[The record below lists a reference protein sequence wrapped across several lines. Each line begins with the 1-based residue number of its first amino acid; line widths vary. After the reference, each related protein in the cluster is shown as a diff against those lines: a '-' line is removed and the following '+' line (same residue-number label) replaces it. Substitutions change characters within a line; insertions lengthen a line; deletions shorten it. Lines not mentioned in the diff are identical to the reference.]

1 MLETQETTASRKHSY
16 DCLSLC
22 HLCPVL
28 VRAKNSVVLEFAFLE
43 LSITGVM
50 SDQAKL
56 RGNAIKRSASYNG
69 FSFGLPSKIDELKV
83 EDTLSDSG
91 TFSAEWSAV
100 FQKQGGCRSLITS
113 PNQAVDCSVSNG
125 FGSGYVGTEKV
136 DVSLT
141 ELSDAFS
148 GSDAWQE
155 DLILRLRRQ
164 EAVIEKDKAR
174 LEEEVKTLQLKLE
187 LEEDLRRNDKECM
200 DILRSHISKLEGKLQ
215 SSEKKIR
222 ELEHEKQRLEVNPVS
237 PATKPGEFALVKAR
251 LDASVATIQALETD
265 LKRIKGEKSKLEG
278 QGKESQ
284 DMLIKLEHQLRSANK
299 ELQRRENR
307 VNQLVE
313 ERRSL
318 EDYQIKARSLQRK
331 DQKSSYAL
339 QIQIVNLQE
348 KLEISSRANEELASE
363 KEKLQAKVKQLED
376 KIKELEGSYRSKLE
390 KAMERL
396 KRQKSHTEENHNNKI
411 NGHSRDDMS
420 SSVASSDSLM
430 SEKDQ
435 SRSVDSIDTSS
446 SGGDRMSTL
455 VAYCSA
461 LLMEL
466 NKQIPESSC
475 QEFDSASLVSSLNE
489 FLGKTSSG
497 FPQAPQEAKFIE
509 KPLKLGGV
517 VKEAS
522 QEEIVWEKNTQTVSK
537 IILGLK
543 LNI

>member
-1 MLETQETTASRKHSY
+1 M
-16 DCLSLC
+16 
-22 HLCPVL
+22 
-28 VRAKNSVVLEFAFLE
+28 
-43 LSITGVM
+43 
-50 SDQAKL
+50 
-56 RGNAIKRSASYNG
+56 KRSASYNG

-83 EDTLSDSG
+83 DDSLLDPAA
-91 TFSAEWSAV
+91 FSAEWSAV
-100 FQKQGGCRSLITS
+100 FQNQGGCKSLITS
-113 PNQAVDCSVSNG
+113 PNHAVDCSVSKG
-125 FGSGYVGTEKV
+125 FGSGYVGAEKA

-141 ELSDAFS
+141 ELSDASS

-155 DLILRLRRQ
+155 ELILRLRRQ

-222 ELEHEKQRLEVNPVS
+222 ELEHEKQRLEVNSVS

-265 LKRIKGEKSKLEG
+265 LKRIKGEKAKLEG

-348 KLEISSRANEELASE
+348 KLEISSRTNEELASE
-363 KEKLQAKVKQLED
+363 KENLQAKVKQLED

-390 KAMERL
+390 QAMERL
-396 KRQKSHTEENHNNKI
+396 KRQKSHTEETHNNEM
-411 NGHSRDDMS
+411 NGHSRDYMS
-420 SSVASSDSLM
+420 SSVASSDPLM
-430 SEKDQ
+430 SEEYQ
-435 SRSVDSIDTSS
+435 SKAVGSFGTFS
-446 SGGDRMSTL
+446 SGQDKMSTL
-455 VAYCSA
+455 AAYTSA

-466 NKQIPESSC
+466 NKQIPENSC
-475 QEFDSASLVSSLNE
+475 QEFDLASLVASLKE
-489 FLGKTSSG
+489 FLGKISTG
-497 FPQAPQEAKFIE
+497 FPQALQEAKFIA
-509 KPLKLGGV
+509 KPLKLTGGV
-517 VKEAS
+517 KEPC
-522 QEEIVWEKNTQTVSK
+522 QEEIVWEKKTQTVSK
-537 IILGLK
+537 QFFM
-543 LNI
+543 

>member
-1 MLETQETTASRKHSY
+1 
-16 DCLSLC
+16 
-22 HLCPVL
+22 
-28 VRAKNSVVLEFAFLE
+28 
-43 LSITGVM
+43 M
-50 SDQAKL
+50 SDQAKP
-56 RGNAIKRSASYNG
+56 RGNAMKRSASYNG
-69 FSFGLPSKIDELKV
+69 FSFGLPSKIDELKI
-83 EDTLSDSG
+83 EDSLSDSSA
-91 TFSAEWSAV
+91 FSAEWSRV
-100 FQKQGGCRSLITS
+100 FQKQGGCKSLITS
-113 PNQAVDCSVSNG
+113 PNHAVDCSVSNG
-125 FGSGYVGTEKV
+125 FGSGYDGAEKA

-141 ELSDAFS
+141 ELSDASS

-155 DLILRLRRQ
+155 ELILRLRRQ

-200 DILRSHISKLEGKLQ
+200 DILRGHISKLEGKLQ

-222 ELEHEKQRLEVNPVS
+222 ELEHEKQRLEVNSVL

-265 LKRIKGEKSKLEG
+265 LKRIKGEKAKLEG

-307 VNQLVE
+307 LNQLVE

-318 EDYQIKARSLQRK
+318 EDNQIKARSLQRK

-348 KLEISSRANEELASE
+348 KLEISGRNNEELASE

-390 KAMERL
+390 QTMERL
-396 KRQKSHTEENHNNKI
+396 KRQKSHTEENQYNKM
-411 NGHSRDDMS
+411 NGHLRHDMS
-420 SSVASSDSLM
+420 SSVASSDTLM
-430 SEKDQ
+430 SEGGQ
-435 SRSVDSIDTSS
+435 SRECDPSDTFR
-446 SGGDRMSTL
+446 SGGDNMSTL
-455 VAYCSA
+455 TAYTSA

-466 NKQIPESSC
+466 NKQIAENSC
-475 QEFDSASLVSSLNE
+475 KEIDLAPLEGSLKE
-489 FLGKTSSG
+489 FLSKISSG
-497 FPQAPQEAKFIE
+497 FPQAPQGAKFIE
-509 KPLKLGGV
+509 QPLKLGGV
-517 VKEAS
+517 LKEPS
-522 QEEIVWEKNTQTVSK
+522 QEEIVWEKKAHTVSK
-537 IILGLK
+537 TILGLK
-543 LNI
+543 LNYFPFDSFGFELQNCANGIGFRRYQGINQQVVCWGPREGSVLYAMLLRI

>member
-1 MLETQETTASRKHSY
+1 
-16 DCLSLC
+16 
-22 HLCPVL
+22 
-28 VRAKNSVVLEFAFLE
+28 
-43 LSITGVM
+43 M

-69 FSFGLPSKIDELKV
+69 FSFGLPSKINELKIK
-83 EDTLSDSG
+83 DSMLDSAA
-91 TFSAEWSAV
+91 FSAEWSAV

-113 PNQAVDCSVSNG
+113 PNHAVDCSVSKG
-125 FGSGYVGTEKV
+125 FGSGYDGTEKA
-136 DVSLT
+136 DVSLS
-141 ELSDAFS
+141 ELSDAS
-148 GSDAWQE
+148 SDAWQE
-155 DLILRLRRQ
+155 ELILCLRRQ
-164 EAVIEKDKAR
+164 EALIEKDKAR

-200 DILRSHISKLEGKLQ
+200 DILRGHISKLEGKLQ
-215 SSEKKIR
+215 GSEKKIR
-222 ELEHEKQRLEVNPVS
+222 ELEYEKQRHEVNSVL
-237 PATKPGEFALVKAR
+237 PATKPGEFALMKAR

-265 LKRIKGEKSKLEG
+265 LKRIKGEKAKLEG

-318 EDYQIKARSLQRK
+318 EDNQIKARSLQRK

-348 KLEISSRANEELASE
+348 KLEISSRTNEELTSE
-363 KEKLQAKVKQLED
+363 KGKLQSKVKQLED

-390 KAMERL
+390 QAMERL
-396 KRQKSHTEENHNNKI
+396 KRQRSHTEENHYSKM

-420 SSVASSDSLM
+420 SNMASSDSLM
-430 SEKDQ
+430 SEGDQ
-435 SRSVDSIDTSS
+435 CKASDVIGTFSSREDK
-446 SGGDRMSTL
+446 MSTL
-455 VAYCSA
+455 MAHTSA
-461 LLMEL
+461 LLMAL
-466 NKQIPESSC
+466 NKQIPENSC
-475 QEFDSASLVSSLNE
+475 QEFDLASLVGSLKE
-489 FLGKTSSG
+489 FLDKVSSG
-497 FPQAPQEAKFIE
+497 VLQAPQEAKFVE

-517 VKEAS
+517 MKEPS
-522 QEEIVWEKNTQTVSK
+522 QEEIVWEKKAHTVSK

-543 LNI
+543 LIYFPFDSFGFKMQNFVNEIPSHQDGGQQIY

>member
-1 MLETQETTASRKHSY
+1 
-16 DCLSLC
+16 
-22 HLCPVL
+22 
-28 VRAKNSVVLEFAFLE
+28 
-43 LSITGVM
+43 M

-56 RGNAIKRSASYNG
+56 RGNAMKRSASYNG
-69 FSFGLPSKIDELKV
+69 FSFGLPSSDELKV
-83 EDTLSDSG
+83 NDSLFDSAA
-91 TFSAEWSAV
+91 FSAEWSAV

-113 PNQAVDCSVSNG
+113 PNHAVDCSLSNG
-125 FGSGYVGTEKV
+125 FGSGYVGAEKA

-141 ELSDAFS
+141 ELSDVSS

-155 DLILRLRRQ
+155 ELILRLRRQ

-174 LEEEVKTLQLKLE
+174 LEEEVKTLQLRLE

-222 ELEHEKQRLEVNPVS
+222 ELEHEKQRLEVNSVS

-265 LKRIKGEKSKLEG
+265 LKRIKGEKAKLEG

-318 EDYQIKARSLQRK
+318 EDYQIRARSLQRK

-348 KLEISSRANEELASE
+348 KLEISSRTNEDLASE

-376 KIKELEGSYRSKLE
+376 KIKELEGGYRSKLE
-390 KAMERL
+390 QAMERL
-396 KRQKSHTEENHNNKI
+396 KRQKTHTHTEENYYNKM
-411 NGHSRDDMS
+411 NGHSRDYVS
-420 SSVASSDSLM
+420 PSVASSDSLL
-430 SEKDQ
+430 SEEDLSKE
-435 SRSVDSIDTSS
+435 VDFIGTE
-446 SGGDRMSTL
+446 DRMSTL
-455 VAYCSA
+455 AAHTSA

-466 NKQIPESSC
+466 NKQIPENSC
-475 QEFDSASLVSSLNE
+475 QQFDLASLLDSLKE
-489 FLGKTSSG
+489 FLGEISSG
-497 FPQAPQEAKFIE
+497 FPQATQENKFIE
-509 KPLKLGGV
+509 KPLKLAGV
-517 VKEAS
+517 SVKEPS
-522 QEEIVWEKNTQTVSK
+522 QEEIVWEKKTQTVSK

-543 LNI
+543 LNGYFSCDSFGFKLQNFVIKLEFGI